1 MPAGAPRD
9 YGTLVIAALLILALA
24 FSGCW
29 IFAYVEPG
37 QKNPWW
43 LLPWFGVAAVVIL
56 VVGLVRYLSRTRSS
70 GGA

>member
-1 MPAGAPRD
+1 MPTDTPSD

-24 FSGCW
+24 FSGSW

-37 QKNPWW
+37 SNPWF

-56 VVGLVRYLSRTRSS
+56 VLGLVLYLGRSRS
-70 GGA
+70 GPDR